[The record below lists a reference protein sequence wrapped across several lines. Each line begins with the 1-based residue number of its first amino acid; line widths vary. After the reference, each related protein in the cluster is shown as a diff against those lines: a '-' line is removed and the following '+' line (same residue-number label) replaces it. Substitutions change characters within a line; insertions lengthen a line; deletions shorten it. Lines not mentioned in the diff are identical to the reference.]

1 MFRNFCSGRV
11 DGMARRSRLS
21 KSAGAVWHSPKKRR
35 LIKYEIVYR
44 TRPYGRKGK
53 MVSLKSEFAGTPAEA
68 KDWAK
73 ILKANPDNVDVEIVK
88 LKKSEW
94 F

>member
-1 MFRNFCSGRV
+1 MLIDMVKRT
-11 DGMARRSRLS
+11 RLP

-35 LIKYEIVYR
+35 LVKFEIVYR
-44 TRPYGRKGK
+44 TRPYGKK
-53 MVSLKSEFAGTPAEA
+53 SPMLAPKSEFAGTPAEA